1 MNTILEKIINIEP
14 FLGEDGKNYHTVTK
28 EISTPRK
35 TFLKGIITGKYR
47 GDRIPSELDLFDFEI
62 YEAKV
67 LCHSKDDFRKN
78 KAFEFPRDFKNID
91 NVDKIKGTVFP
102 KEKLPTTLAV
112 LITANEKSFGI
123 NVLDPQ
129 LYEFTSERKYH
140 QIEGDEVFGQFNAFI
155 SGYVFDYEKTIVQEI
170 VGPIIEQKTQPLTA
184 PIATSSPCE
193 ISSTETGAIQT
204 KGNYTQKEYYCKNHD
219 HKVWGKYEANKSTHE
234 SNFGCFSFIV
244 GIFSLLFIILF
255 LIFALPGLIYIVI
268 LSIVLFLIDLFGPF
282 IKRFLRIGGAL
293 LFIAFLISIYLT
305 TLKRSN
311 HYTPTPTI
319 VDNSREQIIEKTP
332 IKVKTDEPIIDSLL
346 TRYRI
351 WKDYDGKRYQGKYE
365 IKLSELN
372 DSKYYK
378 NHISYPKN
386 SINSYD
392 KIIYS
397 LKENDKY
404 KLNGVYRLFDS
415 IAVSNNLSKIKFAE
429 MVVSFVQDIPY
440 ALIVERACDP
450 NLYNDDFTRDYLQS
464 ANAACDGNQRFG
476 INTPVEFL
484 ANLKGDCDS
493 RTLLLY
499 TILSHYNY
507 DVAVLSS
514 EQYSHSLLGINLP
527 LNGTAY
533 NYRGNKYVL
542 WETTSPNTKPGIIP
556 NLISNLNNWRISLKS
571 K

>member
-268 LSIVLFLIDLFGPF
+268 LS
-282 IKRFLRIGGAL
+282 KIGRA
-293 LFIAFLISIYLT
+293 SC
-305 TLKRSN
+305 
-311 HYTPTPTI
+311 
-319 VDNSREQIIEKTP
+319 RER
-332 IKVKTDEPIIDSLL
+332 V
-346 TRYRI
+346 
-351 WKDYDGKRYQGKYE
+351 
-365 IKLSELN
+365 
-372 DSKYYK
+372 
-378 NHISYPKN
+378 
-386 SINSYD
+386 
-392 KIIYS
+392 
-397 LKENDKY
+397 
-404 KLNGVYRLFDS
+404 
-415 IAVSNNLSKIKFAE
+415 
-429 MVVSFVQDIPY
+429 
-440 ALIVERACDP
+440 
-450 NLYNDDFTRDYLQS
+450 
-464 ANAACDGNQRFG
+464 
-476 INTPVEFL
+476 
-484 ANLKGDCDS
+484 
-493 RTLLLY
+493 
-499 TILSHYNY
+499 
-507 DVAVLSS
+507 
-514 EQYSHSLLGINLP
+514 
-527 LNGTAY
+527 
-533 NYRGNKYVL
+533 
-542 WETTSPNTKPGIIP
+542 
-556 NLISNLNNWRISLKS
+556 
-571 K
+571 

>member
-1 MNTILEKIINIEP
+1 MYTILEKIINIEP

-204 KGNYTQKEYYCKNHD
+204 KGNYTRKEYYCKNHD
-219 HKVWGKYEANKSTHE
+219 HKVWGKYEANKSTYE
-234 SNFGCFSFIV
+234 SNFGCFSTII

-311 HYTPTPTI
+311 HYTPTTTI

-404 KLNGVYRLFDS
+404 KLNGVYRMFDS
-415 IAVSNNLSKIKFAE
+415 IAVSNKLSKIKFAE

-464 ANAACDGNQRFG
+464 TNAACDGNQRFG

-542 WETTSPNTKPGIIP
+542 WEITSPNTKPGIIP